1 MDREFYRDLWDT
13 ILSGR
18 EWRGV
23 FCNKKKNGEIFW
35 EKASISS
42 IKDDKNKIIRFI
54 GLKEDI
60 TQEREKEE
68 QERLRIQQQ
77 IKYRTVLFKLSQM
90 SFEDIETG
98 LKAITESMA
107 VFLEAKQVSIC
118 YNFPLFI
125 MGNQFGIL
133 SVQQIKDKRNW
144 TDKDQNF
151 TASIASIVSTLFE
164 TFERIEAEKKLIV
177 AVEDAKRANRIKSDF
192 LANMS
197 HEIRTPMNAIFGFS
211 QILMSKIED
220 EEERSFIESIN
231 SSAKHLLS
239 LINDILDLSKVE
251 AGKTDIVY
259 EPCNFPALIGNLEKM
274 FLHKLIKT
282 EVTLDIDLAPE
293 IPKALLLDEDRL
305 TQVLTNLVGNAVKFT
320 KTGSIKISSYFSY
333 PDKNDGSIS
342 LTIDIDDT
350 GVGIPEDEWENVFNP
365 FDQTREGAKAE
376 YSGTGLGLA
385 ISRKLIDLMNG
396 DIRIVGKEYNLPKV
410 INWGKTLSKAVT
422 SFNKDNIMET
432 LNTFSGLIIEIE
444 ELKDLE
450 GKK

>member
-54 GLKEDI
+54 RLKEDI
-60 TQEREKEE
+60 TQEREKQE

-107 VFLEAKQVSIC
+107 VFLEAKREVSVII
-118 YNFPLFI
+118 FPLFI

-231 SSAKHLLS
+231 SSGKHLLS

-305 TQVLTNLVGNAVKFT
+305 TQDLTNLVGNAVKFT

-376 YSGTGLGLA
+376 YSGTGLCLA